1 MAKVKF
7 ILDPIGNTL
16 NIWWGDA
23 TNQDY
28 AEESD
33 TSNDVIIYGKN
44 GRSKGVEIIGI
55 FPNELNISKQL
66 DSKRVE
72 HLLQDPKGILI
83 S

>member
-16 NIWWGDA
+16 NIWWGTP
-23 TNQDY
+23 TNKDY
-28 AEESD
+28 ADESD
-33 TSNDVIIYGKN
+33 TSNDVIIYGKD
-44 GRSKGVEIIGI
+44 GKSKGVEIIGI

-66 DSKRVE
+66 GSKRVE
-72 HLLQDPKGILI
+72 NLLQDPKGILI